1 MDRGKSGGY
10 VPEIVGILYIHLHKV
25 SACTVGEEQ
34 RRPILISCGVA
45 VYGKG
50 IGLLCI
56 RIEDVGRE
64 VTVNIQ
70 TTIAASG
77 QPPHGRCR
85 IGCCRIPAADG
96 NGFTGKCSCIR
107 SAQSAHHIVVRYSK
121 GRNRLGKILLPE
133 DTGAVTDKH
142 GAMGRTVDGCQK
154 RRTACRCCIRSHWR
168 A

>member
-1 MDRGKSGGY
+1 MDRGKLGGY

-34 RRPILISCGVA
+34 RRSILISCGVA

-70 TTIAASG
+70 TIIAASG

-85 IGCCRIPAADG
+85 
-96 NGFTGKCSCIR
+96 
-107 SAQSAHHIVVRYSK
+107 
-121 GRNRLGKILLPE
+121 
-133 DTGAVTDKH
+133 
-142 GAMGRTVDGCQK
+142 
-154 RRTACRCCIRSHWR
+154 
-168 A
+168 